1 MAAFLAVPATLGL
14 AAPAAADTDPA
25 PPFIDHVQWAH
36 WGDLSSLRIYPTAS
50 GRAAAAQL
58 LKPPA
63 EIDEAW
69 GEVLALAP
77 DADTPGMRQQ
87 FVCHFRFAEIA
98 EPGKTKTSAVTVE
111 TPDGAMLSLHDPL
124 LKTHL
129 EQAAGEP
136 ASLIQVARGVYDAM
150 PVSIQT
156 TAGHAALEAAHGCS
170 LDIARFRINVI
181 VESELAA
188 VAWQGHRLAFGN
200 EEDGAVVQCADP
212 IARCVI
218 VTIDPATGAK
228 EPRVLRTVAQGFGN
242 AYGIY
247 AGPARPGLI
256 RVGDPVRLV
265 D

>member
-1 MAAFLAVPATLGL
+1 MTRIVGHVRALNRFPVKSMA
-14 AAPAAADTDPA
+14 
-25 PPFIDHVQWAH
+25 
-36 WGDLSSLRIYPTAS
+36 
-50 GRAAAAQL
+50 
-58 LKPPA
+58 
-63 EIDEAW
+63 
-69 GEVLALAP
+69 GESLALAEL
-77 DADTPGMRQQ
+77 DWQGIEGDRQYA
-87 FVCHFRFAEIA
+87 FVRAANGTRFPWLTAREVPAMILHRARFA